1 MAPNDYFF
9 HSSEFLLVC
18 PPVFQ
23 KFVFHMPY
31 GVFILKKL
39 STLDTCYFKAAEAIN
54 PEPK

>member
-23 KFVFHMPY
+23 KLVFHMPY
-31 GVFILKKL
+31 EVFILKKL